1 MLQNKKY
8 LKILLIFL
16 FIPSGSLS
24 QEIPTSVISISNP
37 DIRVLSSKDFTW
49 SPRAIYVYDDKR
61 FGDFPLR
68 ETFEEDIKEVL
79 TKNGFKYVDSVD
91 QSGLIVGYVLALESS
106 LSDMDINN
114 LYGMNPGFIPDKA
127 DTDKYEKGTIIID
140 IIESRTNRMI
150 WRGALQGMA
159 NFEVS
164 GEERKK
170 RIKTVVN
177 RLLSEFIKDYGNR

>member
-1 MLQNKKY
+1 MHKLRIALNIFIY
-8 LKILLIFL
+8 ILILSTGVHSEE
-16 FIPSGSLS
+16 IPST
-24 QEIPTSVISISNP
+24 IVSISNP
-37 DIRVLSSKDFTW
+37 EIRVLSSKKFTW
-49 SPRAIYVYDDKR
+49 SPRSIYVYDDER
-61 FGDFPLR
+61 FGDFPLK
-68 ETFEEDIKEVL
+68 ETFEKDIKQIL
-79 TKNGFKYVDSVD
+79 TKNGFTYVPSEEEA
-91 QSGLIVGYVLALESS
+91 GIIVGYVLALESA

-114 LYGMNPGFIPDKA
+114 LYGINPGFAADKS
-127 DTDKYEKGTIIID
+127 DTDKYEKGTIVID

-177 RLLSEFIKDYGNR
+177 RLLEQFIKDYG